1 MSKCPYGH
9 TANKEKLLIPNEEI
23 IDTSTNTTTTTFHAS
38 QDDAEILKVNQSCPF
53 KSKSEFIQ
61 QTQAQD
67 EDDDLDEDGYIKG
80 GGCPMK
86 IPKELNTDFEF
97 AHEIPFY
104 HKNDFYFNIRGTCS
118 DKDFLEK
125 SSKIK
130 NMPRHLKHS
139 LFLLKDE
146 VMQKIRGKN
155 DFTQT
160 YFAFEELR
168 NKANKIFSKG
178 NYRQAI
184 AYFSYAYACFKW
196 LEFKDPERNKVS
208 LLVSDS
214 LDPIFDDEIIEK
226 RVGTDEGVAFE
237 EATYKGTLTIITK
250 SLAFCHIHLRNFTEA
265 LRCLEESLTYSDNKV
280 PELYFRRS
288 QVRMYNKDSTLDDLN
303 LALEDIYKAIEIN
316 KEEVRFDEHLK
327 ILKIYMK
334 EKESSEKENI
344 LRLFS
349 NVRFAYNKIKEKNYN
364 IDDYVYTYY
373 ESVETNWEILEDM
386 RRKYKYAVKYHTET
400 ANDKQVLIAYKEYE
414 AFMDVYARFKWY
426 YSFDYNK
433 MLNLVKAQV
442 SESEK

>member
-9 TANKEKLLIPNEEI
+9 TGNKEKLLIPDEEI
-23 IDTSTNTTTTTFHAS
+23 VDTSTNTKTTTFLS
-38 QDDAEILKVNQSCPF
+38 SPDADFLKVNQPCPF
-53 KSKSEFIQ
+53 KNKSEFILE
-61 QTQAQD
+61 TKNEE

-80 GGCPMK
+80 GGCPMR
-86 IPKELNTDFEF
+86 IPKELSTDFNF

-104 HKNDFYFNIRGTCS
+104 HKNDFYFNIRGTVS

-125 SSKIK
+125 SQKIK
-130 NMPRHLKHS
+130 NMPRHVKHS

-146 VMQKIRGKN
+146 VMQKIRAKN

-160 YFAFEELR
+160 YFAFEDLR

-184 AYFSYAYACFKW
+184 AYFSYAYACFRW
-196 LEFKDPERNKVS
+196 LEFKDPERNKIS
-208 LLVSDS
+208 LLVADT

-226 RVGTDEGVAFE
+226 RVKTDETVPFE
-237 EATYKGTLTIITK
+237 EGTYRGTLTSITK
-250 SLAFCHIHLRNFTEA
+250 SLAFCHMHLRNFTEA
-265 LRCLEESLTYSDNKV
+265 LRCLEESLSYAENKV

-288 QVRMYNKDSTLDDLN
+288 QVRMYNKDSTIDDLN
-303 LALEDIYKAIEIN
+303 LALEDIYKAIEMN
-316 KEEVRFDEHLK
+316 KEEKRFDDHLK
-327 ILKIYMK
+327 ILKIYMQ

-344 LRLFS
+344 LRLFT

-364 IDDYVYTYY
+364 IEDYVYTYY

-386 RRKYKYAVKYHTET
+386 RRKYKYAIKFHTES
-400 ANDKQVLIAYKEYE
+400 ANDKQVVIAYKEYE
-414 AFMDVYARFKWY
+414 AFMGAFTRFKWF

-433 MLNLVKAQV
+433 MFNLVKTQI
-442 SESEK
+442 SENEK